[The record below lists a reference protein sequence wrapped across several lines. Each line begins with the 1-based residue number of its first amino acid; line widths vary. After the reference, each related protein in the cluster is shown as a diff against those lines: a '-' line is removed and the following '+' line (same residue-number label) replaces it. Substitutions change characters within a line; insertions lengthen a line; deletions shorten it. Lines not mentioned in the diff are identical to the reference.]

1 MMGDEQQGEMKTE
14 DVRTSS
20 LPRPPGG
27 SKVAGRGVAIGLL
40 TAAVALGTA
49 ELVAAFVG
57 ELASPIVAVG
67 QAAID
72 LAPMWLKDFAIRT
85 FGVHDKLVLL
95 IGIGALLVVFA
106 AGMGVLAL
114 RHRWFGYAGLLL
126 FGAVGLAAAVSRPSH
141 DTLSPLPSAV
151 GVIAGW
157 WALNALLRSAGAFRE
172 GVVVMP
178 GGRGTNGAGGEAVF
192 DRRRFLV
199 TGLAV
204 GGAAAVTGLGSRV
217 VNRSTSQAE
226 SSRAALRIPAPSD
239 VAPVPA
245 GTDLHVPGLS
255 PFITPTSRFYRVDTA
270 LIVPKVSAQDWHLR
284 IHGMVD
290 REMNIDISALL
301 ARPLIERDITLTC
314 VSNEVGGTYIGN
326 ARWIGAP
333 LRPLLEE
340 VGVHPGASQIVTRSA
355 DGFTV
360 GTPTAVAMDG
370 RDAMLAVA
378 MNGQPLPLAH
388 GFPVRMIVPGLYG
401 YVSATKWIV
410 DMELT
415 TFGAFDAYWVRQGW
429 DQQAPIKTESRI
441 DTPRSGQ
448 RLTARTVP
456 IAGVAWAQHKGIERV
471 EVRIDDEPWQ
481 EARLSVQDTVDTWR
495 QWVYGWPATPGQH
508 RIQVRATDL
517 TGSTQTPVE
526 APPPPNGATGWHT
539 IFVMVS

>member
-1 MMGDEQQGEMKTE
+1 
-14 DVRTSS
+14 V
-20 LPRPPGG
+20 
-27 SKVAGRGVAIGLL
+27 VARGVAIGLL

-85 FGVHDKLVLL
+85 FGTQDKLVLL
-95 IGIGALLVVFA
+95 IGIGVLLAAFA
-106 AGMGVLAL
+106 AAMGVLAL
-114 RHRWFGYAGLLL
+114 RHRWFGYAGLLV
-126 FGAVGLAAAVSRPSH
+126 FGAIGLAAAVSRPTH
-141 DTLSPLPSAV
+141 DTLSPLPSVV
-151 GVIAGW
+151 GVIAGV
-157 WALNALLRSAGAFRE
+157 WALNALLRSAGASRE
-172 GVVVMP
+172 VAVAMP
-178 GGRGTNGAGGEAVF
+178 GGRGTNGAGGEPAF
-192 DRRRFLV
+192 DRRRFLM

-204 GGAAAVTGLGSRV
+204 GGAAVVTGLGSRV

-226 SSRAALRIPAPSD
+226 SSRAALRIPRPSD

-255 PFITPTSRFYRVDTA
+255 PFMTPTSRFYRVDTA
-270 LIVPKVSAQDWHLR
+270 LIVPKVDARDWRLR
-284 IHGMVD
+284 LHGMVD
-290 REMNIDISALL
+290 REMTVDMAALL

-314 VSNEVGGTYIGN
+314 VSNEVGGTYVGN

-333 LRPLLEE
+333 LNPLLEE
-340 VGVHPGASQIVTRSA
+340 AGVHPGATQIVTRSA

-360 GTPTAVAMDG
+360 GTPTAVVMDG

-429 DQQAPIKTESRI
+429 AQQAPIKTESRI

-448 RLTARTVP
+448 RLTAQTVP
-456 IAGVAWAQHKGIERV
+456 VAGVAWAQHKGIERV
-471 EVRIDDEPWQ
+471 EVRIDEDAWQ

-495 QWVYGWPATPGQH
+495 QWVYEWPATPGQH
-508 RIQVRATDL
+508 RIQVRATDR
-517 TGSTQTPVE
+517 TGYTQTSAE

-539 IFVMVS
+539 IFVLVS